1 MATPRSVYVF
11 LAVGVVAASQS
22 GNLIRIGDASPV
34 AVVAWRLLLASLIF
48 LPLAWPDR
56 QALLALPG
64 RDRLV
69 LLLAGVG
76 LAAHLISWTAAVQHT
91 TVANAAVFFAVNPV
105 LVALGGF
112 LIFGERFGLR
122 FAVSLALGLGGVAV
136 LGGGDLQLRP
146 EQLAGNGYAL
156 LSAVFFAVYFLAGK
170 QVRRSLPSGMH
181 VLSVYGTAGLVSFG
195 ALVVLGLPVVT
206 HSDRSWLC
214 FVLMALIPTGIGH
227 TALNHALRYVPVG
240 RLSVVTL
247 AEPLFA
253 GAVAFVAWDEPITLQ
268 AGLGYLLVAASV
280 AVLFTERSGPVA
292 GAATALPAPRS
303 PAG

>member
-11 LAVGVVAASQS
+11 LAVGIVAASQS
-22 GNLIRIGDASPV
+22 GNLIRIGDSSAV

-56 QALLALPG
+56 RALVALTG
-64 RDRLV
+64 RDRLI
-69 LLLAGVG
+69 LLVAGAG
-76 LAAHLISWTAAVQHT
+76 LAAHLIAWTAAVQLT

-105 LVALGGF
+105 MVALGGY
-112 LIFGERFGLR
+112 LIFGERVGLR
-122 FAVSLALGLGGVAV
+122 FAVSIALGLGGVAV

-181 VLSVYGTAGLVSFG
+181 VLSVYGTA
-195 ALVVLGLPVVT
+195 ALVAFGVLVTLGLPVVH
-206 HSDRSWLC
+206 HSGRAWLC
-214 FVLMALIPTGIGH
+214 FVLMALIPTAIGH
-227 TALNHALRYVPVG
+227 TSLNHALRYVPVG
-240 RLSVVTL
+240 RLSVATL

-268 AGLGYLLVAASV
+268 AGLGYALVAASV
-280 AVLFTERSGPVA
+280 VVLFTERGGSA
-292 GAATALPAPRS
+292 ADAATARPAPGS
-303 PAG
+303 PAA